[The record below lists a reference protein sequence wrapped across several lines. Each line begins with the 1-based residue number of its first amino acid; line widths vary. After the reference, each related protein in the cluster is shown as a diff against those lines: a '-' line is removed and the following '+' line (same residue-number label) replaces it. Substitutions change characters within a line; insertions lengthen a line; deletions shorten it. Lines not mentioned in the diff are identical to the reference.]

1 MGVAMSTALTP
12 YKPTVLLVMTL
23 LLAAAGCGEKH
34 PEAVATPPPV
44 VEVAQPVERTVTDY
58 QVFTARTQAVQS
70 VDIKARVTG
79 YVTKILFTDGQDVA
93 AGAVLFQID
102 DRPYKAALEEA
113 KGTLDVAKAAIVKA
127 QAEYDIALDVQKQDK
142 GAI

>member
-1 MGVAMSTALTP
+1 MGKAQNSFTSGGI
-12 YKPTVLLVMTL
+12 
-23 LLAAAGCGEKH
+23 LLAAVILSAVGCDEKH
-34 PEAVATPPPV
+34 PKAVELPPPV
-44 VEVAQPVERTVTDY
+44 VFVSLPVERTVADY

-102 DRPYKAALEEA
+102 DRPYKAA
-113 KGTLDVAKAAIVKA
+113 
-127 QAEYDIALDVQKQDK
+127 
-142 GAI
+142 